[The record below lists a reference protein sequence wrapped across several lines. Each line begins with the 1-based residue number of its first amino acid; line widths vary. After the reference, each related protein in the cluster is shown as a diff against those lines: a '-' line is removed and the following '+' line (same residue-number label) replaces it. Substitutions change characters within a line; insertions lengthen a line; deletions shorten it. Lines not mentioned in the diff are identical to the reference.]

1 MTQNKLKQCER
12 SWNKIARCPILR
24 NVGFGR
30 FIIGWSYVL
39 INEIKE
45 HFIEIETIN
54 YLLREENQHLRGE
67 NIQNKNNLKVEKT
80 KNANNV
86 KDLEAKIKK
95 LQTELS
101 EANRKSAGNITEINR
116 LKNQINKDTDI
127 NGTLNI
133 INVSMDEDINI
144 RRNNGNDERLIDDFV
159 DFKNF
164 VTLEF

>member
-1 MTQNKLKQCER
+1 MLGN
-12 SWNKIARCPILR
+12 AD
-24 NVGFGR
+24 FGR

-45 HFIEIETIN
+45 HFIEIKTIN

-80 KNANNV
+80 KNAKNV
-86 KDLEAKIKK
+86 KDLEAEIKK

-101 EANRKSAGNITEINR
+101 EANRKSVENITEINR

-127 NGTLNI
+127 SGTLNI

-144 RRNNGNDERLIDDFV
+144 RRSNGNDKRLIYDFV

>member
-1 MTQNKLKQCER
+1 M
-12 SWNKIARCPILR
+12 
-24 NVGFGR
+24 
-30 FIIGWSYVL
+30 L

-45 HFIEIETIN
+45 HFIEIERIN

>member
-1 MTQNKLKQCER
+1 MRTKL
-12 SWNKIARCPILR
+12 L
-24 NVGFGR
+24 
-30 FIIGWSYVL
+30 
-39 INEIKE
+39 
-45 HFIEIETIN
+45 
-54 YLLREENQHLRGE
+54 
-67 NIQNKNNLKVEKT
+67 
-80 KNANNV
+80 
-86 KDLEAKIKK
+86 
-95 LQTELS
+95 
-101 EANRKSAGNITEINR
+101 EANRKSTGNITEINR

>member
-1 MTQNKLKQCER
+1 M
-12 SWNKIARCPILR
+12 
-24 NVGFGR
+24 
-30 FIIGWSYVL
+30 
-39 INEIKE
+39 
-45 HFIEIETIN
+45 
-54 YLLREENQHLRGE
+54 
-67 NIQNKNNLKVEKT
+67 
-80 KNANNV
+80 
-86 KDLEAKIKK
+86 
-95 LQTELS
+95 QTELS